1 MRPLTPL
8 PAFFVLAACVT
19 QPAARMN
26 SDFSPPTA
34 PEITRSLE
42 LRDRYKLPK
51 HLGVTAI
58 YVDSVAVH
66 HLRSEASTIVWKN
79 DAGKWQR
86 TQASEIG
93 PGGLLPVELQLESSE
108 ETSLTDMA
116 AHSLERLIKDRDL
129 YSGKVRRTGRLGIG
143 APFHTMAI
151 VTSFG
156 RTTVRWDGRLRGTSG
171 AVADIVLGH
180 E

>member
-1 MRPLTPL
+1 ML
-8 PAFFVLAACVT
+8 PAFFALAACVT
-19 QPAARMN
+19 QPTVRVN

-34 PEITRSLE
+34 AEITRSFE

-66 HLRSEASTIVWKN
+66 HLRSETSTIVWRDDN
-79 DAGKWQR
+79 GKWQR
-86 TQASEIG
+86 TRASEIG
-93 PGGLLPVELQLESSE
+93 PGGLLPVEPKLEFRE
-108 ETSLTDMA
+108 ETSLTDVEA
-116 AHSLERLIKDRDL
+116 RSLERLIKDRDL
-129 YSGKVRRTGRLGIG
+129 YSGKVRRTGQFGIG
-143 APFHTMAI
+143 APVHTMTI

-156 RTTVRWDGRLRGTSG
+156 RTTVTWEGRLRGKNG

-180 E
+180 G